1 MEPELLGVRVQV
13 QHAGIYFF
21 LVLPFTPK
29 SNNMYS
35 QECPDPIQ
43 VTYGYAMDSKGRPQ
57 HLDVIVE
64 GSLDPKRK
72 KTPSP

>member
-1 MEPELLGVRVQV
+1 
-13 QHAGIYFF
+13 
-21 LVLPFTPK
+21 
-29 SNNMYS
+29 MYS

-57 HLDVIVE
+57 HLDVIVLAE
-64 GSLDPKRK
+64 GSDQKRK